1 MIGLLSLNLI
11 AFSQKDTVTNT
22 KTFPIPV
29 VRMIMKDLLSGDSAK
44 AQLKLTEQQ
53 LLETERKV
61 TLKDSI
67 IYTLRLK
74 EVNYIQMNENEKKKF
89 DVLQEYVKGLEK
101 DLKREK
107 FKNKLKTTFGSAAII
122 ILGVLLIV
130 K

>member
-122 ILGVLLIV
+122 ILGVLLMV